1 MFSDD
6 VEVSPYFYSK
16 IKNSEIYQL
25 SFWDKNFL
33 ATGGNIQSCTW
44 NGSYKQLFTFNT
56 VLEYLDKVVQTTPEM
71 KEQVRGEALFGRAY
85 FHFFALVNYCK
96 YDMSAPGI
104 GYRDNT
110 NPPPSGIPDRETVEY
125 TVSRIRQDIKESE
138 EALKKAGR
146 TEFEI
151 KRNFRIT
158 LPTLYAFKA
167 RFELYMG
174 DYDAAFDA
182 ADKALAG
189 YNVLLDFKNDPMY
202 ERTKSY
208 SIDVLDQEG
217 NATGE
222 TIDCYEMSQLLNE
235 GNTAIAEYPELYLPH
250 ITDVF
255 YGDKSIPMSE
265 SLYNLFDKENDARW
279 LYFYNNNYIP
289 CNESSFSTGGFDVE
303 EQKNLKEW
311 ERHTYL
317 RFAASWMS
325 GKYFLLGPTTAEM
338 YLIRAECYARKG
350 ETGKAKED
358 LVTLRKTRFMNDASA
373 SDIEGTVQN
382 VIDERRRE
390 FAGVLRFY
398 DLKRLNF
405 GEDANITVTRKKHQD
420 IYDFDSQII
429 EVSLKPDDSFYA
441 IPVPAAELKLMGWEQ
456 ND

>member
-1 MFSDD
+1 M
-6 VEVSPYFYSK
+6 
-16 IKNSEIYQL
+16 
-25 SFWDKNFL
+25 
-33 ATGGNIQSCTW
+33 
-44 NGSYKQLFTFNT
+44 
-56 VLEYLDKVVQTTPEM
+56 
-71 KEQVRGEALFGRAY
+71 
-85 FHFFALVNYCK
+85 
-96 YDMSAPGI
+96 
-104 GYRDNT
+104 
-110 NPPPSGIPDRETVEY
+110 
-125 TVSRIRQDIKESE
+125 
-138 EALKKAGR
+138 
-146 TEFEI
+146 
-151 KRNFRIT
+151 
-158 LPTLYAFKA
+158 
-167 RFELYMG
+167 
-174 DYDAAFDA
+174 
-182 ADKALAG
+182 
-189 YNVLLDFKNDPMY
+189 
-202 ERTKSY
+202 
-208 SIDVLDQEG
+208 
-217 NATGE
+217 
-222 TIDCYEMSQLLNE
+222 
-235 GNTAIAEYPELYLPH
+235 
-250 ITDVF
+250 
-255 YGDKSIPMSE
+255 
-265 SLYNLFDKENDARW
+265 FDKENDARW

-373 SDIEGTVQN
+373 SDIEGTIQN